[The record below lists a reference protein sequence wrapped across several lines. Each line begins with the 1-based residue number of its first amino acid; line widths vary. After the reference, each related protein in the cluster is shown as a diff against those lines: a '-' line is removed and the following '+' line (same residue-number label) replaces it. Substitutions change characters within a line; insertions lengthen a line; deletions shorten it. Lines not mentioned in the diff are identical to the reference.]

1 MSSLKPIE
9 QQVAV
14 IMGASSGIGRATAL
28 RFAEE
33 GARLVVAARG
43 ETGLESLVN
52 EIRAMGGEATAVT
65 ADVTDFAQTQAV
77 AQSAVDRYG
86 RLDTWVHLASVSLY
100 ATFEE
105 TTPEEVKQVVDV
117 NLIGM
122 VHGVKAALPHL
133 RREGRGALILV
144 SSIEAERALPLQ
156 IGRAHV

>member
-1 MSSLKPIE
+1 
-9 QQVAV
+9 
-14 IMGASSGIGRATAL
+14 
-28 RFAEE
+28 AEE
-33 GARLVVAARG
+33 GASLVVSARG

-65 ADVTDFAQTQAV
+65 AGVTDLAQTQAV
-77 AQSAVDRYG
+77 AKAAVDRYG
-86 RLDTWVHLASVSLY
+86 RLDAWVHLASVSIY

-105 TTPEEVKQVVDV
+105 TTPEEFKQVVDV

-144 SSIEAERALPLQ
+144 SSIEAERALP
-156 IGRAHV
+156 